1 MSLQD
6 PTTERLAAVDGVLH
20 YLKPTTDKPR
30 NYTFQPPPGTPFSSA
45 EYDACTVPI
54 CDLRPCADNLSL
66 DREGFVL
73 LTHRSKVT
81 DFYDEKQLRQIHYP
95 EVERLIATATGGQ
108 RVVIFDHTVRRRVV
122 DKLDRTPGVARQPS
136 AHIHGDYSEG
146 SGPQR
151 VRDLMGEEAE
161 TLLRRRFSI
170 VNVWRPIRGPLR
182 DAPLAL
188 CDATSVEYEDF
199 VATDIVY
206 PDRTGEYLGV
216 TYRPSHRWFYAPDML
231 EDEVL
236 VFKCFDTAIDGRA
249 RFVPH
254 SGFVDPT
261 APADV
266 LPRESI
272 ELRALVFY

>member
-1 MSLQD
+1 MSLHNQ
-6 PTTERLAAVDGVLH
+6 TAKHLTSVDGTLH
-20 YLKPTTDKPR
+20 YLKRTTDKPS
-30 NYTFQPPPGTPFSSA
+30 NWTFQPPPGTPFSSA
-45 EYDACTVPI
+45 EYEARKVRI
-54 CDLRPCADNLSL
+54 CDLRPLADSLSL
-66 DREGFVL
+66 DREGFL
-73 LTHRSKVT
+73 LMKHQSTVT
-81 DFYDEKQLRQIHYP
+81 DFYNEDQLRNVHYP
-95 EVERLIATATGGQ
+95 EVQRLIAIASGGQ

-122 DKLDRTPGVARQPS
+122 DKSDRMPRIPRQPS
-136 AHIHGDYSEG
+136 ARIHCDYSER

-151 VRDLMGEEAE
+151 VHDLMGEEAE
-161 TLLRRRFSI
+161 ALLRRRFSI

-188 CDATSVEYEDF
+188 CDATSVEPQDF

-216 TYRPSHRWFYAPDML
+216 TYRPGHRWFYAPEML

-236 VFKCFDTAIDGRA
+236 VFKCYDAAIDSRA

-261 APADV
+261 APAHV

-272 ELRALVFY
+272 ELRAFVFH

>member
-1 MSLQD
+1 MSFQD
-6 PTTERLAAVDGVLH
+6 RTAQRLAAVDGVLH

-30 NYTFQPPPGTPFSSA
+30 NYTFQPPQGTPFSSA
-45 EYDACTVPI
+45 EYEARTVPI
-54 CDLRPCADNLSL
+54 CDVRARADSLSL

-73 LTHRSKVT
+73 IKHRSAVT
-81 DFYDEKQLRQIHYP
+81 DFYDEIQLRQIHYP
-95 EVERLIATATGGQ
+95 EAERLITSATGGQ

-122 DKLDRTPGVARQPS
+122 NKLDRMPGIPRQPS
-136 AHIHGDYSEG
+136 ARIHGDYSEA

-151 VRDLMGEEAE
+151 VRDLMGDEAE
-161 TLLRRRFSI
+161 TLLHHRFSI

-188 CDATSVEYEDF
+188 CDATSVEPHDF

-236 VFKCFDTAIDGRA
+236 VFKCYDTAIDGRA

-266 LPRESI
+266 FPRESI